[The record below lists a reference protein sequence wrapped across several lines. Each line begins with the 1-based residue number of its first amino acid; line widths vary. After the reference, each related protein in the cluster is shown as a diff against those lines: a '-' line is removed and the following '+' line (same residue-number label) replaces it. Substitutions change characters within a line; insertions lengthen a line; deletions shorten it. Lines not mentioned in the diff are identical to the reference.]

1 MYKRPIVITTI
12 EYILR
17 DIKLNFSFINRVM
30 ESKGIPTIE
39 IIQGSHRISKI
50 APTKA

>member
-1 MYKRPIVITTI
+1 MMII
-12 EYILR
+12 EYTLS
-17 DIKLNFSFINRVM
+17 DNKLNFSFINKIRDIM
-30 ESKGIPTIE
+30 GIPTIE